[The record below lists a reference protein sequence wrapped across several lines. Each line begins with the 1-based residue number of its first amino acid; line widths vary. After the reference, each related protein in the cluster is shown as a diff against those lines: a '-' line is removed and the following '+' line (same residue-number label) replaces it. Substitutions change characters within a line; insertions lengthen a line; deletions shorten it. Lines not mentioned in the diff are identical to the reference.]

1 VNPDVTLQQEKKKQK
16 YKGQKTGF
24 LGSKGNFTMMRIKEV
39 NQGFARLMMMLL
51 FILRFVRLLR
61 LMIRRM
67 DGLLR
72 YTKSF
77 RSISFFKQ
85 PMFPS

>member
-1 VNPDVTLQQEKKKQK
+1 
-16 YKGQKTGF
+16 
-24 LGSKGNFTMMRIKEV
+24 MMQIKEV

-51 FILRFVRLLR
+51 LFILRIVRLLR

-72 YTKSF
+72 YTRSF
-77 RSISFFKQ
+77 CSISFFKQ